1 MSINKIVL
9 ETDGLVVGDSQLVTS
24 GGGVSVGKNSVIED
38 CRIENSIIQNDSLI
52 KYKVIGN
59 SMIGSNA
66 ILAGKPGDVS
76 LGDYS
81 AEA

>member
-1 MSINKIVL
+1 MENSVVIPPCFVGENVHMKNS
-9 ETDGLVVGDSQLVTS
+9 VVGPY
-24 GGGVSVGKNSVIED
+24 VSVGKNSVIED